1 MEIKPYENFNF
12 DDNIVGIDEVS
23 ITYLQNSDCSGE
35 DGKEDVQS
43 ITISTRNNACA
54 RFINI
59 KTNSWSIDNI
69 DELIKIIK
77 DFERRSGLDEM
88 VEEPIND
95 VSKEGCSF
103 ERTEDY
109 D

>member
-1 MEIKPYENFNF
+1 MEIKPYENYHF
-12 DDNIVGIDEVS
+12 DDEIVGIDDVS
-23 ITYLQNSDCSGE
+23 VTYLQNSDCTGE

-59 KTNSWSIDNI
+59 KTDSWSISDI
-69 DELIKIIK
+69 DELIKLIK
-77 DFERRSGLDEM
+77 DFKRRSGLDEV

-95 VSKEGCSF
+95 VSKERCSF
-103 ERTEDY
+103 E
-109 D
+109 